1 MVLLVPMLALATFLG
16 VVGLVISGAA
26 DVVVG
31 VHRRVRKR
39 GWSPLLAQ
47 GGIELVLAVLLA
59 GAPFVAA
66 DHAERSND
74 WVDVDGDGMA
84 DPMVN
89 GSYDWVD
96 VNGGDFARA
105 WGALGGVLVAPAAVA
120 LYGLSKR
127 PDRSDVRRE
136 VRPVSSPEAR

>member
-1 MVLLVPMLALATFLG
+1 M
-16 VVGLVISGAA
+16 
-26 DVVVG
+26 
-31 VHRRVRKR
+31 
-39 GWSPLLAQ
+39 LAQ
-47 GGIELVLAVLLA
+47 GGIELALAVLLA

-74 WVDVDGDGMA
+74 WIDVNGDGMA

-105 WGALGGVLVAPAAVA
+105 WGALGGVMVAPAAVA
-120 LYGLSKR
+120 LYALSRR
-127 PDRSDVRRE
+127 PDPSDVRRD
-136 VRPVSSPEAR
+136 VRPVSSPETR

>member
-1 MVLLVPMLALATFLG
+1 M
-16 VVGLVISGAA
+16 
-26 DVVVG
+26 
-31 VHRRVRKR
+31 
-39 GWSPLLAQ
+39 LAQ

-96 VNGGDFARA
+96 VNGGDFALCM
-105 WGALGGVLVAPAAVA
+105 GPLGGVLVAPAAIV

-127 PDRSDVRRE
+127 PNRSDVRR
-136 VRPVSSPEAR
+136 PAGSTP